1 MLKIVNCVNLI
12 EMLPNGEKAIIQKP
26 EQIEILKQIMLDYN
40 KRALDYDNLSIVC
53 IDAGAGGGRFD
64 IAQFLLNE
72 WKDKSGKLHLGLIDK
87 EDPYMKLREDD
98 YPANVEKL
106 QLFNFKRDKTLAY
119 ERAQAAINQGLIMFP
134 KSLNVRNEM
143 EFEEVGADGM
153 TQIRYE
159 KVSFDEMSAL
169 IQIDLMK
176 EEIIGMQK
184 QKRPNGTIV
193 FDLSPD
199 AKSRN
204 MHDDH
209 VDCVTMAANYLMLKR
224 AERAL
229 ALEDKPKD
237 GFKEL
242 FGKMGGS
249 KVKTNNSNP
258 FANRGANPFLN
269 KQKPN

>member
-1 MLKIVNCVNLI
+1 
-12 EMLPNGEKAIIQKP
+12 
-26 EQIEILKQIMLDYN
+26 
-40 KRALDYDNLSIVC
+40 
-53 IDAGAGGGRFD
+53 
-64 IAQFLLNE
+64 
-72 WKDKSGKLHLGLIDK
+72 
-87 EDPYMKLREDD
+87 
-98 YPANVEKL
+98 
-106 QLFNFKRDKTLAY
+106 
-119 ERAQAAINQGLIMFP
+119 
-134 KSLNVRNEM
+134 
-143 EFEEVGADGM
+143 
-153 TQIRYE
+153 
-159 KVSFDEMSAL
+159 
-169 IQIDLMK
+169 MK

-237 GFKEL
+237 GFKEM

-249 KVKTNNSNP
+249 KVKTNSSNP
-258 FANRGANPFLN
+258 FANRGSNPFLN
-269 KQKPN
+269 KQRPN

>member
-1 MLKIVNCVNLI
+1 
-12 EMLPNGEKAIIQKP
+12 
-26 EQIEILKQIMLDYN
+26 
-40 KRALDYDNLSIVC
+40 
-53 IDAGAGGGRFD
+53 
-64 IAQFLLNE
+64 
-72 WKDKSGKLHLGLIDK
+72 
-87 EDPYMKLREDD
+87 
-98 YPANVEKL
+98 
-106 QLFNFKRDKTLAY
+106 
-119 ERAQAAINQGLIMFP
+119 MFP

-209 VDCVTMAANYLMLKR
+209 VDTIVMAANYLMLQR

-237 GFKEL
+237 GFKEM

-249 KVKTNNSNP
+249 KVKTNSSNP
-258 FANRGANPFLN
+258 FANRGSNPFLN
-269 KQKPN
+269 KQRPN

>member
-1 MLKIVNCVNLI
+1 M
-12 EMLPNGEKAIIQKP
+12 NG
-26 EQIEILKQIMLDYN
+26 
-40 KRALDYDNLSIVC
+40 RT
-53 IDAGAGGGRFD
+53 
-64 IAQFLLNE
+64 
-72 WKDKSGKLHLGLIDK
+72 KSGKLHLGLIDK

-159 KVSFDEMSAL
+159 KVSFEEMSAL

-237 GFKEL
+237 GFKEM

-258 FANRGANPFLN
+258 FANRGSNPFLN
-269 KQKPN
+269 KQRPN